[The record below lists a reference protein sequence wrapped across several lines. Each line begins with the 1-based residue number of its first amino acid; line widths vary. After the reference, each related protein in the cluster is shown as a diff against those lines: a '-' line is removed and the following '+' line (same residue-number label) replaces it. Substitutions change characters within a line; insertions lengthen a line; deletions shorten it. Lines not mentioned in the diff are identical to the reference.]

1 MHARRVCGSLA
12 GFQKDMAFV
21 TCYQGG
27 VAIRTAPSV
36 EAPCVGEVL
45 QWNEVVS
52 ERPRNIISVVRGG
65 ARLRLMACLN
75 TRPPTRC
82 MQNGRCGCFADRRR
96 RGGCL
101 VWRGGTA
108 IVRRF
113 RGGLPRGG
121 LPLVC
126 CHRRSVAGTMPLSS
140 SRMSYV
146 YGISYGVRQQACQRA
161 RAASCALG
169 HGSRV
174 LVLNMTPDAYRRLQ
188 RLILPRF
195 SHVHTV
201 ATP

>member
-1 MHARRVCGSLA
+1 M
-12 GFQKDMAFV
+12 

-52 ERPRNIISVVRGG
+52 ERPRNICRERWGEVE
-65 ARLRLMACLN
+65 
-75 TRPPTRC
+75 
-82 MQNGRCGCFADRRR
+82 AD
-96 RGGCL
+96 
-101 VWRGGTA
+101 
-108 IVRRF
+108 
-113 RGGLPRGG
+113 GLPKHKTTHKMYAEWSLWLLCRSKTTWGHSYCTAGSGG